1 MQKQPKTDAEIAE
14 PHFQHPQTQSQGKP
28 AYGQVYTPDPN
39 QTDLLRQIQDLTNRV
54 QFLETNRAT
63 RINFNTDIIGLFETV
78 TIAPTLVPTSPYE
91 QIKLANI
98 SGTFYIY
105 AYNTNSKTWKRVVI
119 A

>member
-1 MQKQPKTDAEIAE
+1 MSDKPTFEHPQSQTNQPSVGQVFSDSLDVSGLNQQIAE
-14 PHFQHPQTQSQGKP
+14 
-28 AYGQVYTPDPN
+28 
-39 QTDLLRQIQDLTNRV
+39 LTRRI
-54 QFLETNRAT
+54 ETIENK
-63 RINFNTDIIGLFETV
+63 RINFNTDLIGLFETV
-78 TIAPTLVPTSPYE
+78 TVAPTLIPTSPYE